1 MSGSGGAVQASATSV
16 GQAAPVTPAASGVAA
31 SGDRGPN
38 GPRRLG
44 LWRLE
49 WLRLVRTRRWL
60 LLVLA
65 YPVVGAVGPAFA
77 RHRDRILEI
86 LRIDGVPP
94 SNGLGGDSGMAVY
107 AYGAG
112 QMGVLVGLAM
122 MAGALAVD
130 HRPGLAAF
138 HRTRIRRARDL
149 VLPRFTV
156 ITAAVS
162 VAYVLGTVV
171 AWAQVHWMFGPLPA
185 ETMVYGTLFG
195 VVGLVLELAVVAAVA
210 AFLRRPVAIFGA
222 ALVVLN
228 LLPLATLWRPMKRW
242 LPTELIYAQVDLLR
256 GQQPA
261 DYGLNLLVATVAA
274 VALMWLAVSRIGR
287 REM

>member
-1 MSGSGGAVQASATSV
+1 MNGSGAVQASPTSV
-16 GQAAPVTPAASGVAA
+16 SQAAPVVVTV
-31 SGDRGPN
+31 GDRGPN

-60 LLVLA
+60 LLALA
-65 YPVVGAVGPAFA
+65 YPVVGVVGPVFA
-77 RHRDRILEI
+77 RHRDRILQ
-86 LRIDGVPP
+86 LMHIDGVPA
-94 SNGLGGDSGMAVY
+94 STGLDGDSGMAVY
-107 AYGAG
+107 SYCAG
-112 QMGVLVGLAM
+112 QVGLMVGLAL
-122 MAGALAVD
+122 MASALAVD

-156 ITAAVS
+156 IAAAVS
-162 VAYVLGTVV
+162 VAYVLGTLI

-185 ETMVYGTLFG
+185 NAVVYGMLFG
-195 VVGLVLELAVVAAVA
+195 VMGLVLELAVVAGVA
-210 AFLRRPVAIFGA
+210 AFLRRPVAIFGT

-228 LLPLATLWRPMKRW
+228 LLPLATLWRPMKPW
-242 LPTELIYAQVDLLR
+242 LPTELVYAPVELLR
-256 GQQPA
+256 AHTAA
-261 DYGLNLLVATVAA
+261 DYGMNLVVAAVAA
-274 VALMWLAVSRIGR
+274 VALVWLAVSRIGH

>member
-1 MSGSGGAVQASATSV
+1 MSGSGGAVQASAASV
-16 GQAAPVTPAASGVAA
+16 AQVAPAAPAAVAA

-65 YPVVGAVGPAFA
+65 YPVIGAVGPGFA
-77 RHRDRILEI
+77 RHRDRILDI

-107 AYGAG
+107 SYGAG

-149 VLPRFTV
+149 VLPRFAV

-162 VAYVLGTVV
+162 VAYVLGTLV

-185 ETMVYGTLFG
+185 ETMLYGMLFG
-195 VVGLVLELAVVAAVA
+195 VVGLVLEMAVVAGVA

-222 ALVVLN
+222 ALVTLN

-256 GQQPA
+256 GQTPA
-261 DYGLNLLVATVAA
+261 DYGLNLLVAVVAA
-274 VALMWLAVSRIGR
+274 IALMWLAVSRIGR